1 MRVTE
6 SGKFVLRKF
15 SLDERSFMAI
25 YPKPLP
31 QAIQWTALAFSKKNL
46 QLVSSILHGMKS
58 ALP

>member
-15 SLDERSFMAI
+15 SPDERSFMAI

-31 QAIQWTALAFSKKNL
+31 KAIYWQALAFSKKKL
-46 QLVSSILHGMKS
+46 QLVSSILYGIKS
-58 ALP
+58 MLS